1 MEQRRKGRNKSTQI
15 GTIDFWHRSTS
26 NSIENSLFNEW
37 WWDIGYPYAKKLNFD
52 QSLRSYTKIKSK
64 QIIDLKVKC
73 KTIKLL
79 EENRGE
85 NLCIL
90 GLGQFFCREHIKNHE
105 A

>member
-1 MEQRRKGRNKSTQI
+1 MKVQDNSVGKRYIAFNNCMYICKTWTSTFI
-15 GTIDFWHRSTS
+15 TS
-26 NSIENSLFNEW
+26 
-37 WWDIGYPYAKKLNFD
+37 P
-52 QSLRSYTKIKSK
+52 YTKINSEFM
-64 QIIDLKVKC
+64 LEC